1 MSYIHIVR
9 RLSRSR
15 SIVSIAAIGALAGC
29 ANSMVPDLNN
39 AAIADFQSAPT
50 GAAAGAIAVGL
61 VRGSRDNL
69 ALFLLNIGVLG
80 REGFEMGVAQ
90 GDLPLYTNGP
100 MTPNT
105 FFVAQMWSGEYA
117 DLRAA
122 STVLDALEKVPDLTT
137 AQKEGLTGFV
147 QTMEAFDLGMLAA
160 SRDTFGIPIAVDISP
175 TGDPA
180 PVAPKAAVYQ
190 HIINLLDSAKT
201 HLQAGGAS
209 FSFALPPGFAGFD
222 TPATFLTVNRGLRAR
237 ADILT
242 NDYAT
247 ALTDLSASFLS
258 ESAPLSQGPELDFSN
273 NSGDEANP
281 NFAPFLYAAPQLVTD
296 AQKQADNT
304 TLDARVGEKLVTV
317 PSFTLDGITSD
328 VQFTLYNSTVS
339 PEPML
344 RNEELILLRAEA
356 ELETGDV
363 ASATT
368 DINFIRANS
377 GSLPPIAN
385 PYVPTANQPTLL
397 DELLYEKRYSLLWES
412 GNNWISMRHYN
423 KLNQLPKQQASER
436 IFPVV
441 PYPLAECQ
449 ARTPQPAGCTTVT
462 GS

>member
-1 MSYIHIVR
+1 VR

-29 ANSMVPDLNN
+29 ANSLVPDLNN
-39 AAIADFQSAPT
+39 AAITDFQSAPT

-61 VRGSRDNL
+61 VRGGRDNL
-69 ALFLLNIGVLG
+69 ALFLENIGILG

-90 GDLPLYTNGP
+90 GDLPLYVTGP
-100 MTPNT
+100 LTPQT
-105 FFVAQMWSGEYA
+105 FFVAQMWTGEYA

-122 STVLDALEKVPDLTT
+122 NTVLDALAKVPDLTT
-137 AQKEGLTGFV
+137 AQKEALTGFV

-160 SRDTFGIPIAVDISP
+160 SRDTFGIPIAVDVSP
-175 TGDPA
+175 TGNPA
-180 PVAPKAAVYQ
+180 PIATKAAAYQ

-201 HLQAGGAS
+201 HLQAGGSS
-209 FSFALPPGFAGFD
+209 FSFTLPAGFSGFD
-222 TPATFLTVNRGLRAR
+222 TPATVLTVNRGLRAR

-258 ESAPLSQGPELDFSN
+258 ESAPLSEGPVFNFSN

-281 NFAPFLYAAPQLVTD
+281 NFAPFLYAEPKLVTS
-296 AQKQADNT
+296 AQKQANDT
-304 TLDARVGEKLVTV
+304 TPDARVGQKLVTV
-317 PSFTLDGITSD
+317 TSFTLDGITSD
-328 VQFTLYNSTVS
+328 VQFTIYNSTVS
-339 PEPML
+339 PVPML

-356 ELETGDV
+356 ELETGDI
-363 ASATT
+363 AGATA
-368 DINFIRANS
+368 DINFIRATS
-377 GSLPPIAN
+377 GNLPPIAN
-385 PYVPTANQPTLL
+385 PYVPTTNQPTLL

-423 KLNQLPKQQASER
+423 KLNLLPKQQASER

-449 ARTPQPAGCTTVT
+449 ARTPQPSGCATVT

>member
-1 MSYIHIVR
+1 MTYIQTKR
-9 RLSRSR
+9 RPSRAR
-15 SIVSIAAIGALAGC
+15 SVVSIIAIGALAGC
-29 ANSMVPDLNN
+29 ANSLVPDLNN
-39 AAIADFQSAPT
+39 AAITDFQSAPT

-69 ALFLLNIGVLG
+69 ALFLENIGILG

-100 MTPNT
+100 LTPQT

-122 STVLDALEKVPDLTT
+122 NTVLDALAKVPDLTT
-137 AQKEGLTGFV
+137 AQKAALTGFV
-147 QTMEAFDLGMLAA
+147 QTMEAFDLEMLVA

-175 TGDPA
+175 VGDPA
-180 PVAPKAAVYQ
+180 PIAPKAAVYQ
-190 HIINLLDSAKT
+190 HIISLLDSAKT
-201 HLQAGGAS
+201 NLQAGGSA
-209 FSFALPPGFAGFD
+209 FSFALPAGFSGFD

-242 NDYAT
+242 NDYTT
-247 ALTDLSASFLS
+247 ALTDLQASFLS
-258 ESAPLSQGPELDFSN
+258 ESAPLSEGPQFNFSN

-281 NFAPFLYAAPQLVTD
+281 NFAPFLYADTVLVSAAQRQNGDTD
-296 AQKQADNT
+296 R
-304 TLDARVGEKLVTV
+304 DARVLQKLVHVQT
-317 PSFTLDGITSD
+317 FTLDGITSN
-328 VQFTLYNSTVS
+328 VQFTLYNSTTS

-363 ASATT
+363 ASATA
-368 DINFIRANS
+368 DINFIRVNS
-377 GSLPPIAN
+377 GNLAPIAN

-423 KLNQLPKQQASER
+423 KLNLIPKELSSER
-436 IFPVV
+436 IFPIV

-449 ARTPQPAGCTTVT
+449 ARTPQPAGCTTVS

>member
-1 MSYIHIVR
+1 MTYIQTKR
-9 RLSRSR
+9 RPSRAR
-15 SIVSIAAIGALAGC
+15 CVVSIIAIGALAGC

-39 AAIADFQSAPT
+39 AAITDFQSAPT

-69 ALFLLNIGVLG
+69 ALFLENIGILG

-100 MTPNT
+100 LTPQT

-122 STVLDALEKVPDLTT
+122 NTVLDALAKVPDLTT
-137 AQKEGLTGFV
+137 AQKAALTGFV
-147 QTMEAFDLGMLAA
+147 QTMEAFDLEMLIA

-175 TGDPA
+175 VGDPA

-201 HLQAGGAS
+201 SLQAGGAA
-209 FSFALPPGFAGFD
+209 FSFALPAGFAGFD

-242 NDYAT
+242 NDYTT
-247 ALTDLSASFLS
+247 ALTDLQASFLS
-258 ESAPLSQGPELDFSN
+258 ESAPLSEGPQFNFSN

-281 NFAPFLYAAPQLVTD
+281 NFAPFLYADTVLVSA
-296 AQKQADNT
+296 AQHQADNS
-304 TLDARVGEKLVTV
+304 LDARVQEKLVSV
-317 PSFTLDGITSD
+317 PTFTLDGITSN
-328 VQFTLYNSTVS
+328 VQFTLYNSTTS

-363 ASATT
+363 ASATA

-377 GSLPPIAN
+377 GNLPPIAN

-423 KLNQLPKQQASER
+423 KLNQIPKELTAER

-449 ARTPQPAGCTTVT
+449 ARTPQPPGCTTVS

>member
-1 MSYIHIVR
+1 MSFIHIVR

-39 AAIADFQSAPT
+39 AAITDFQSAPT

-61 VRGSRDNL
+61 VRGTRDNL
-69 ALFLLNIGVLG
+69 ALFLDNMGILG

-90 GDLPLYTNGP
+90 GDLPLYVTGP
-100 MTPNT
+100 MTPQT
-105 FFVAQMWSGEYA
+105 FFVGQMWTGQYA

-122 STVLDALEKVPDLTT
+122 NTVLDALDKVPDLTT

-147 QTMEAFDLGMLAA
+147 QTMEAFDLAMLAA
-160 SRDTFGIPIAVDISP
+160 TRDTFGIPIAVDISP
-175 TGDPA
+175 VGNPA
-180 PVAPKAAVYQ
+180 PIAPKAAVYQ

-201 HLQAGGAS
+201 HLQAGGSS
-209 FSFALPPGFAGFD
+209 FSFALPAGFSGFD
-222 TPATFLTVNRGLRAR
+222 TPAAFLTVNRGLRAR

-242 NDYAT
+242 NDYAS
-247 ALTDLSASFLS
+247 ALTDLAASFLN
-258 ESAPLSQGPELDFSN
+258 ESAPLPEGPQFNFSN

-281 NFAPFLYAAPQLVTD
+281 NFAPFLYADPALVTD
-296 AQKQADNT
+296 AQLQADHSP
-304 TLDARVGEKLVTV
+304 DARVAQKLVTV

-339 PEPML
+339 PVPML

-356 ELETGDV
+356 ELETGD
-363 ASATT
+363 AAGATA

-377 GSLPPIAN
+377 GNLPPIAN
-385 PYVPTANQPTLL
+385 PYVPTTNQPTLL

-423 KLNQLPKQQASER
+423 KLNQLPKQLVTER

-449 ARTPQPAGCTTVT
+449 ARTPQPSGCTTVS

>member
-1 MSYIHIVR
+1 MSLIHTVR
-9 RLSRSR
+9 RLSRTRSVV
-15 SIVSIAAIGALAGC
+15 SIVAIGALTGC

-39 AAIADFQSAPT
+39 AAITDFQSAPT

-69 ALFLLNIGVLG
+69 ALFLENMGILG

-90 GDLPLYTNGP
+90 GDLPLYVTGP
-100 MTPNT
+100 LTPQT

-122 STVLDALEKVPDLTT
+122 NTVLDALAKVPDLTT

-147 QTMEAFDLGMLAA
+147 QTMEAFDLEMLIA
-160 SRDTFGIPIAVDISP
+160 SRDTFGIPIAVDVSP
-175 TGDPA
+175 VGNPA
-180 PVAPKAAVYQ
+180 PIAAKAAVYQ
-190 HIINLLDSAKT
+190 HIITLLDSAKT
-201 HLQAGGAS
+201 HLQAGGSS
-209 FSFALPPGFAGFD
+209 FSFALPAGFSGFD

-258 ESAPLSQGPELDFSN
+258 EASALTVGPQFNYSN

-281 NFAPFLYAAPQLVTD
+281 NFAPFLYADPALVTD
-296 AQKQADNT
+296 AQLQADHS
-304 TLDARVGEKLVTV
+304 LDARVQAKLVTV

-339 PEPML
+339 PETML

-356 ELETGDV
+356 ELETGDI
-363 ASATT
+363 ASATA
-368 DINFIRANS
+368 DINFIRTNS
-377 GSLPPIAN
+377 GNLPPITN
-385 PYVPTANQPTLL
+385 PYVPTTNQPTLL

-423 KLNQLPKQQASER
+423 KLNLLPKELTSER

-449 ARTPQPAGCTTVT
+449 ARTPQPSGCTTVS

>member
-1 MSYIHIVR
+1 
-9 RLSRSR
+9 
-15 SIVSIAAIGALAGC
+15 
-29 ANSMVPDLNN
+29 MVPDLNN

-69 ALFLLNIGVLG
+69 ALVLQNMGILG

-105 FFVAQMWSGEYA
+105 FFVGQMWAGEYA

-122 STVLDALEKVPDLTT
+122 NTVLDALEKVPDLTT

-160 SRDTFGIPIAVDISP
+160 TRDTFGLPIAVDISP

-180 PVAPKAAVYQ
+180 PVASKAEVYQ

-201 HLQAGGAS
+201 HLQAGGSS
-209 FSFALPPGFAGFD
+209 FSFALPAGFAGFD
-222 TPATFLTVNRGLRAR
+222 SPATFLTVNRGLRAR

-242 NDYAT
+242 NDYAS
-247 ALTDLSASFLS
+247 ALTDLAASFLN
-258 ESAPLSQGPELDFSN
+258 ESAALSEGPQFDFSN
-273 NSGDEANP
+273 NSGDEPNP

-296 AQKQADNT
+296 AQRQVADT
-304 TLDARVGEKLVTV
+304 TRDARVGQKLVSV
-317 PSFTLDGITSD
+317 QSFTLDGITSN
-328 VQFTLYNSTVS
+328 VQFTLYNSTTS

-356 ELETGDV
+356 ELGTGDV
-363 ASATT
+363 ASATA
-368 DINFIRANS
+368 DINFIRTTAGN
-377 GSLPPIAN
+377 LAPIAN
-385 PYVPTANQPTLL
+385 PYVPTTNQPTLL
-397 DELLYEKRYSLLWES
+397 DELLYEKRYSLMWES
-412 GNNWISMRHYN
+412 GNNWISMRHYD
-423 KLNQLPKQQASER
+423 KLNQLPKQQTSER
-436 IFPVV
+436 IFPIV

-449 ARTPQPAGCTTVT
+449 ARTPQPKGCTTVT

>member
-1 MSYIHIVR
+1 MSFIHIVR

-69 ALFLLNIGVLG
+69 ALFLENMGILG

-90 GDLPLYTNGP
+90 GDLPLFTNGP
-100 MTPNT
+100 MTPQT
-105 FFVAQMWSGEYA
+105 FFVGQMWSGEYG

-122 STVLDALEKVPDLTT
+122 NTVLDALEKVPDLTT

-201 HLQAGGAS
+201 HLQAGGSS
-209 FSFALPPGFAGFD
+209 FSFALPAGFTGFD

-247 ALTDLSASFLS
+247 ALTDLSASFLN
-258 ESAPLSQGPELDFSN
+258 ESAALSEGPQFDFSN

-296 AQKQADNT
+296 AQLQADHSP
-304 TLDARVGEKLVTV
+304 DARVGQKLVTV
-317 PSFTLDGITSD
+317 QSFTLDGITSD

-363 ASATT
+363 AGATA

-377 GSLPPIAN
+377 GNLPPIAN
-385 PYVPTANQPTLL
+385 PYVPTTNQPTLL

-423 KLNQLPKQQASER
+423 KLNQLPKQLSSER

-449 ARTPQPAGCTTVT
+449 ARTPQPKGCTTVT

>member
-1 MSYIHIVR
+1 
-9 RLSRSR
+9 
-15 SIVSIAAIGALAGC
+15 
-29 ANSMVPDLNN
+29 
-39 AAIADFQSAPT
+39 
-50 GAAAGAIAVGL
+50 
-61 VRGSRDNL
+61 
-69 ALFLLNIGVLG
+69 
-80 REGFEMGVAQ
+80 
-90 GDLPLYTNGP
+90 
-100 MTPNT
+100 
-105 FFVAQMWSGEYA
+105 
-117 DLRAA
+117 
-122 STVLDALEKVPDLTT
+122 
-137 AQKEGLTGFV
+137 
-147 QTMEAFDLGMLAA
+147 MEAFDLEMLIA

-175 TGDPA
+175 VGDPA

-201 HLQAGGAS
+201 SLQAGGAA
-209 FSFALPPGFAGFD
+209 FSFALPAGFAGFD

-242 NDYAT
+242 NDYTT
-247 ALTDLSASFLS
+247 ALTDLQASFVS
-258 ESAPLSQGPELDFSN
+258 ESAPLSEGPQFNFSN

-281 NFAPFLYAAPQLVTD
+281 NFAPFLYADTVLVSA
-296 AQKQADNT
+296 AQHQADNS
-304 TLDARVGEKLVTV
+304 LDARVQEKLVSV
-317 PSFTLDGITSD
+317 PTFTLDGITSN
-328 VQFTLYNSTVS
+328 VQFTLYNSTTS

-363 ASATT
+363 ASATA

-377 GSLPPIAN
+377 GNLPPIAN

-423 KLNQLPKQQASER
+423 KLNQIPKELTAER

-449 ARTPQPAGCTTVT
+449 ARTPQPPGCTTVS